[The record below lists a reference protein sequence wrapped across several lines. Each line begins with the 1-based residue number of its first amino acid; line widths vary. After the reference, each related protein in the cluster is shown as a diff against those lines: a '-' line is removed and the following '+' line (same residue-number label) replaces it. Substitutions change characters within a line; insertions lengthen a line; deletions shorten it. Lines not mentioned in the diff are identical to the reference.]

1 MQWKQFRIVLILAVI
16 FTALWYVYPSFR
28 TSDYWQYA
36 PVQNALNP
44 VQAEAIDSDPLLT
57 AADRAALKE
66 LNLTKSER
74 DRLQDQSIRLGL
86 DLQGGVHIKLEVDK
100 SNLPEEEAID
110 VVERAM
116 QVISNR
122 VNEFGVTE
130 PIIQQEGE
138 DRIIVELPGLKDID
152 RAMTLINQTAQLEF
166 RLLRDGGELR
176 SVVER
181 IDALL
186 AARDTTSAPADTSAL
201 IPEVSAS
208 AERNPFL
215 TLIDLSDN
223 EIIVPASNTARVD
236 EILAQPQVQSFIPDG
251 AEIRGGVL
259 RTTASGQRVRS
270 YYYMNT
276 LPELTGAVLA
286 DAFPQTGSGSDI
298 GSMGVASVGFATTDD
313 GARTFSRV
321 TGNNIGR
328 RLAIVLDGRVFSA
341 PVIQGRIP
349 NGRGEITG
357 INSLEEARDLA
368 IVLRAGALPAPME
381 IISKYVVGPSL
392 GADAINS
399 GKWASILGLI
409 AVMVFMAVYYRTAG
423 FIANFALILNL
434 LFLLAVLGAFQATL
448 TLPGIAGII
457 LTMGMSVDANI
468 LIFERIKEELRSGQ
482 KTIRQA
488 VDSGYGNALR
498 TIVDANITTLITAF
512 ALYEFGTGP
521 IKGFAVTLG
530 FGILISMF
538 TAIFITR
545 SLFDALIDRWQ
556 LAQVSIGR
564 TDPFGRLFFG
574 FMRFGKAAFVI
585 TWCIIVVGLGT
596 IVIRGGVDWGVDFQ
610 SGSLIELRFDPPVEV
625 QEIRGAL
632 GNVTI
637 DNQAV
642 DLSQSEIKV
651 IGEEDN
657 ILIRAADSEWNEQQI
672 ASAVKTTL
680 REQFPE
686 NLKGDEQDW
695 LRQEY
700 NVSPKIGKELTVDAM
715 GAVGASIIGIVLYIT
730 IRFRQVNGFRFGIGT
745 IVALIHDVL
754 IVLAMLTLVG
764 EELTMA
770 VVAALLTVVGYSTN
784 DTIVVYDRIRESLG
798 RTRTEGFSGVVD
810 RSINECLNRT
820 MMTSLTV
827 LLVLVFLLAGSAS
840 TNWGFALALT
850 FGVITG
856 TYSSIFIASPIV
868 VWWQNWISKKREE
881 IRRAR
886 KSPRSKVASAD

>member
-1 MQWKQFRIVLILAVI
+1 MQWKQVRIVLILIVI
-16 FTALWYVYPSFR
+16 FTALWYVYPSLR
-28 TSDYWQYA
+28 TSDYWQYS
-36 PVQNALNP
+36 PIQDTLTSGEI
-44 VQAEAIDSDPLLT
+44 QAIDSDPLLT
-57 AADRAALKE
+57 STDKQLLKQI
-66 LNLTKSER
+66 NLTKADR
-74 DRLQDQSIRLGL
+74 DRFQDQSIRLGL

-100 SNLPEEEAID
+100 SNLPEDEAID

-166 RLLRDGGELR
+166 RLLREGSELR

-186 AARDTTSAPADTSAL
+186 AARDTTAAVADTNSV
-201 IPEVSAS
+201 IPEVEISV
-208 AERNPFL
+208 ERNPFL
-215 TLIDLSDN
+215 ALIDISDN
-223 EIIVPASNTARVD
+223 EIIVPASNVTRVD
-236 EILAQPQVQSFIPDG
+236 EILAQNQVKSFIPDG

-259 RTTASGQRVRS
+259 RTTVNGQRIRS
-270 YYYMNT
+270 YFYMNT
-276 LPELTGAVLA
+276 QPELTGAVLE
-286 DAFPQTGSGSDI
+286 DAYPQTGSGTDI
-298 GSMGVASVGFATTDD
+298 GSLGIASVGFTTTDD
-313 GARTFSRV
+313 GARTFSRI

-341 PVIQGRIP
+341 PTIQGRIP

-357 INSLEEARDLA
+357 INSLEAAKDLA

-381 IISKYVVGPSL
+381 IISKFVVGPSL
-392 GADAINS
+392 GEDAINS
-399 GKWASILGLI
+399 GKWASVLGLI
-409 AVMVFMAVYYRTAG
+409 AVMVFMTVYYRSAG
-423 FIANFALILNL
+423 LIANFALILNL

-468 LIFERIKEELRSGQ
+468 LIFERIKEELKAGN

-521 IKGFAVTLG
+521 IKGFAITLG

-556 LAQVSIGR
+556 LTNVSIGR
-564 TDPFGRLFFG
+564 TDPFGRIFFG
-574 FMRFGKAAFVI
+574 FMRFGKAAFLI
-585 TWCIIVVGLGT
+585 TWCIIIVGLST
-596 IVIRGGVDWGVDFQ
+596 IVIRGGLNWGVDFQ
-610 SGSLIELRFDPPVEV
+610 SGSLLEMRFDPPVEIR
-625 QEIRGAL
+625 EIRDAL
-632 GNVTI
+632 GNVI
-637 DNQAV
+637 IENQSV
-642 DLSQSEIKV
+642 NLSQSEIKG
-651 IGEEDN
+651 IGDEGN
-657 ILIRAADSEWNEQQI
+657 ILIRATTSDLNEQKV
-672 ASAVKTTL
+672 AGAVKTAL
-680 REQFPE
+680 KEQFPE

-695 LRQEY
+695 LRQEF
-700 NVSPKIGKELTVDAM
+700 NVSPKIGKELTFDAM

-754 IVLAMLTLVG
+754 IVLALLTLVG

-784 DTIVVYDRIRESLG
+784 DTIVVYDRIRESLS

-827 LLVLVFLLAGSAS
+827 LLVLFFLLAGSAS

-868 VWWQNWISKKREE
+868 VWWQNWIAKKREA

-886 KSPRSKVASAD
+886 KSRSKVAGAG

>member
-1 MQWKQFRIVLILAVI
+1 
-16 FTALWYVYPSFR
+16 
-28 TSDYWQYA
+28 
-36 PVQNALNP
+36 
-44 VQAEAIDSDPLLT
+44 
-57 AADRAALKE
+57 
-66 LNLTKSER
+66 
-74 DRLQDQSIRLGL
+74 
-86 DLQGGVHIKLEVDK
+86 
-100 SNLPEEEAID
+100 
-110 VVERAM
+110 
-116 QVISNR
+116 
-122 VNEFGVTE
+122 
-130 PIIQQEGE
+130 
-138 DRIIVELPGLKDID
+138 
-152 RAMTLINQTAQLEF
+152 
-166 RLLRDGGELR
+166 
-176 SVVER
+176 
-181 IDALL
+181 
-186 AARDTTSAPADTSAL
+186 
-201 IPEVSAS
+201 
-208 AERNPFL
+208 
-215 TLIDLSDN
+215 
-223 EIIVPASNTARVD
+223 
-236 EILAQPQVQSFIPDG
+236 
-251 AEIRGGVL
+251 
-259 RTTASGQRVRS
+259 
-270 YYYMNT
+270 
-276 LPELTGAVLA
+276 
-286 DAFPQTGSGSDI
+286 
-298 GSMGVASVGFATTDD
+298 
-313 GARTFSRV
+313 
-321 TGNNIGR
+321 
-328 RLAIVLDGRVFSA
+328 VLDGRVFSA

-637 DNQAV
+637 ENQAV

>member
-1 MQWKQFRIVLILAVI
+1 MQWKQVRIVLILIVI
-16 FTALWYVYPSFR
+16 FTALWYVYPSLR
-28 TSDYWQYA
+28 TSDYWQYS
-36 PVQNALNP
+36 PIQDTLTSGEI
-44 VQAEAIDSDPLLT
+44 QAIDSDPLLT
-57 AADRAALKE
+57 STDKQLLKQI
-66 LNLTKSER
+66 NLTKVDR
-74 DRLQDQSIRLGL
+74 DRFQDQSIRLGL

-100 SNLPEEEAID
+100 SNLPEDEAID

-166 RLLRDGGELR
+166 RLLREGSELR

-186 AARDTTSAPADTSAL
+186 AARDTTAAVADTNSV
-201 IPEVSAS
+201 IPEVEISV
-208 AERNPFL
+208 ERNPFL
-215 TLIDLSDN
+215 ALIDISDN
-223 EIIVPASNTARVD
+223 EIIVPASNVTRVD
-236 EILAQPQVQSFIPDG
+236 EILAQNQVKSFIPDG

-259 RTTASGQRVRS
+259 RTTVNGQRIRS
-270 YYYMNT
+270 YFYMNT
-276 LPELTGAVLA
+276 QPELTGAVLE
-286 DAFPQTGSGSDI
+286 DAYPQTGSGTDI
-298 GSMGVASVGFATTDD
+298 GSLGIASVGFTTTDD
-313 GARTFSRV
+313 GARTFSRI

-341 PVIQGRIP
+341 PTIQGRIP

-357 INSLEEARDLA
+357 INSLEAAKDLA

-381 IISKYVVGPSL
+381 IISKFVVGPSL
-392 GADAINS
+392 GEDAINS
-399 GKWASILGLI
+399 GKWASVLGLI
-409 AVMVFMAVYYRTAG
+409 AVMVFMTVYYRSAG
-423 FIANFALILNL
+423 LIANFALILNL

-468 LIFERIKEELRSGQ
+468 LIFERIKEELKAGN

-521 IKGFAVTLG
+521 IKGFAITLG

-545 SLFDALIDRWQ
+545 SLFDTLIDRWQ
-556 LAQVSIGR
+556 LTNVSIGR
-564 TDPFGRLFFG
+564 TDPFGRIFFG
-574 FMRFGKAAFVI
+574 FMRFGKAAFLI
-585 TWCIIVVGLGT
+585 TWCIIIVGLST
-596 IVIRGGVDWGVDFQ
+596 IVIRGGLNWGVDFQ
-610 SGSLIELRFDPPVEV
+610 SGSLLEMRFDPPVEIR
-625 QEIRGAL
+625 EIRDAL
-632 GNVTI
+632 GNVI
-637 DNQAV
+637 IENQSV
-642 DLSQSEIKV
+642 NLSQSEIKG
-651 IGEEDN
+651 IGDEGN
-657 ILIRAADSEWNEQQI
+657 ILIRATTSDLNEQKV
-672 ASAVKTTL
+672 AGAVKTAL
-680 REQFPE
+680 KEQFPE

-695 LRQEY
+695 LRQEF
-700 NVSPKIGKELTVDAM
+700 NVSPKIGKELTFDAM

-754 IVLAMLTLVG
+754 IVLALLTLVG

-784 DTIVVYDRIRESLG
+784 DTIVVYDRIRESLS

-827 LLVLVFLLAGSAS
+827 LLVLFFLLAGSAS

-868 VWWQNWISKKREE
+868 VWWQNWIAKKREA

-886 KSPRSKVASAD
+886 KSRSKVAGAG